1 VKDFSRGGKSVLNT
15 AGRSWPLEK
24 KKINIVTLS
33 YLGIE
38 IKSTLVL
45 VTDLIDI
52 NIPVGSVFNIH

>member
-1 VKDFSRGGKSVLNT
+1 MATGK
-15 AGRSWPLEK
+15 K